1 MIHSY
6 SVQSTSWV
14 LAPRPLLALACGS
27 ASMRRIFFSKVAS
40 DAARLMVVVVFPTP
54 PFWFAKAII
63 FPIVKYDTL
72 LLGCLYEY
80 LPDEFALQKYI
91 FYVRNRR
98 IKPFFVLLQ
107 AKECDFYEKYEAIN
121 TYFQ

>member
-1 MIHSY
+1 MPNPD
-6 SVQSTSWV
+6 V
-14 LAPRPLLALACGS
+14 ALACGS
-27 ASMRRIFFSKVAS
+27 ASISSTFLPLVAS
-40 DAARLMVVVVFPTP
+40 DAAKLIDVVVFPTP